1 MKTTKA
7 IAASLGKLSVTTADV
22 LDDTVSATKRNW
34 MFIRN
39 GLQALLATTIFW
51 IRFLIYL
58 ICLPGLFVYAFYHQ
72 LKKRG
77 AND

>member
-7 IAASLGKLSVTTADV
+7 IAASLSKLSITTADV
-22 LDDTVSATKRNW
+22 LDDTVRATKHNW
-34 MFIRN
+34 MFIKN
-39 GLQALLATTIFW
+39 GLQALLATIISW

-58 ICLPGLFVYAFYHQ
+58 VCLPGLFVYAFYHQ

-77 AND
+77 DNA

>member
-7 IAASLGKLSVTTADV
+7 ISASLNKLSITTADV
-22 LDDTVSATKRNW
+22 LDDTVRATKHNW

-39 GLQALLATTIFW
+39 GLQALLATTFFW
-51 IRFLIYL
+51 TRFLIYL

-77 AND
+77 ES